1 MYAENDDDESIKNNM
16 SLFKCNE
23 VVVLLSC
30 YSNFLL
36 SHAVIGIVIVYTGCF
51 SRICKIWGVLDMI
64 ENECFDLCYN

>member
-23 VVVLLSC
+23 VVVLPSC

-36 SHAVIGIVIVYTGCF
+36 SHAVIGIVIVYTGCV
-51 SRICKIWGVLDMI
+51 SRIC
-64 ENECFDLCYN
+64 